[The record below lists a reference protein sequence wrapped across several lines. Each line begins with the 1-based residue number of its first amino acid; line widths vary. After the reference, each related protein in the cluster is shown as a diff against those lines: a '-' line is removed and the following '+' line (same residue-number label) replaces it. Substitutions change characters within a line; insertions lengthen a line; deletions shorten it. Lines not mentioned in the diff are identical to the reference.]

1 MPGPGLAKRP
11 PRRQLAPRCTTL
23 RRIAAPASADDLYA
37 LSLDEFTPARNELE
51 KQLRRKGE
59 RDEAKEVKALRKP
72 SVAAWALNQLAR
84 RQSKTVKRLGAAG
97 ERLRAAQED
106 LMQGG
111 DRQEMAEATAEER
124 ALVTEL
130 AGAAAAIA
138 GKAGLATGS
147 SLEEKLRATLHA
159 AATDEETAAELMA
172 GRLVR
177 EREAVGLFGLVE
189 APAPAKRPAEPKQKR
204 PKQTKRSED
213 GDRTAAERAAAEE
226 AKRRLRELE
235 RDLRAA
241 AGEEKQARRHLQRA
255 ERSAASARERAEA
268 ATERLEA
275 AEKEQNEASTALEE
289 AAAEVSRLEEEL
301 GRGAPQ

>member
-1 MPGPGLAKRP
+1 
-11 PRRQLAPRCTTL
+11 
-23 RRIAAPASADDLYA
+23 
-37 LSLDEFTPARNELE
+37 
-51 KQLRRKGE
+51 
-59 RDEAKEVKALRKP
+59 
-72 SVAAWALNQLAR
+72 
-84 RQSKTVKRLGAAG
+84 
-97 ERLRAAQED
+97 
-106 LMQGG
+106 MQGG

-189 APAPAKRPAEPKQKR
+189 APAPAKRAEPKQKP
-204 PKQTKRSED
+204 PKQTKQAED

-226 AKRRLRELE
+226 AKRRTRELE

-241 AGEEKQARRHLQRA
+241 AAEEKQARRHLQRA

-268 ATERLEA
+268 AAERLEA
-275 AEKEQNEASTALEE
+275 AEKERDEASTALEE

-301 GRGAPQ
+301 SRAAGAALE

>member
-1 MPGPGLAKRP
+1 MK
-11 PRRQLAPRCTTL
+11 
-23 RRIAAPASADDLYA
+23 
-37 LSLDEFTPARNELE
+37 
-51 KQLRRKGE
+51 
-59 RDEAKEVKALRKP
+59 
-72 SVAAWALNQLAR
+72 
-84 RQSKTVKRLGAAG
+84 
-97 ERLRAAQED
+97 
-106 LMQGG
+106 GG

-147 SLEEKLRATLHA
+147 SLDEKLRATLHA
-159 AATDEETAAELMA
+159 AATDEETAAELVA

-189 APAPAKRPAEPKQKR
+189 APAPAKRAEPKR
-204 PKQTKRSED
+204 PKQTKQAED

-226 AKRRLRELE
+226 AKRRARELE

-241 AGEEKQARRHLQRA
+241 AAEEKQARRHLQRA

-268 ATERLEA
+268 AAERLEA
-275 AEKEQNEASTALEE
+275 AEEERDEASTALEE

-301 GRGAPQ
+301 SRVRG